1 MPRRGTLVNDMSV
14 YRTLHKGVASEVNV
28 SAVARR
34 RQDSTSAATEDKPT
48 VAANA
53 PTFVRKATPNNQP
66 FPATFKWIASLPPEI
81 RPLALLQQFPRIA
94 NMLAQS
100 WHDPAA
106 FREYM
111 FDLLIDRRGSRTGF
125 PQDVRSELLRLRAY
139 FDHIDPL
146 AHTVGRQSQ
155 E

>member
-1 MPRRGTLVNDMSV
+1 MSV
-14 YRTLHKGVASEVNV
+14 YRTLHKGIASEVNV

-34 RQDSTSAATEDKPT
+34 RQDSTSAATQDKPT
-48 VAANA
+48 VAETDTA
-53 PTFVRKATPNNQP
+53 FKRKAAPNNQP
-66 FPATFKWIASLPPEI
+66 FPATFKWIASLPREL
-81 RPLALLQQFPRIA
+81 RPLALLQKYPRIA

-111 FDLLIDRRGSRTGF
+111 FDLLIDRRGRRKGF

-146 AHTVGRQSQ
+146 AHTVERQKA

>member
-1 MPRRGTLVNDMSV
+1 MSI

-28 SAVARR
+28 SDVARR
-34 RQDSTSAATEDKPT
+34 RQGAETPAAEDKPAI
-48 VAANA
+48 VDSRMA
-53 PTFVRKATPNNQP
+53 FMRKAAPRNEP
-66 FPATFKWIASLPPEI
+66 FPATFKWIAGLPREV

-111 FDLLIDRRGSRTGF
+111 FDLLIDRRGGREGF
-125 PQDVRSELLRLRAY
+125 QQDVRSELLRLRAY
-139 FDHIDPL
+139 FDHIHP
-146 AHTVGRQSQ
+146 HVPTVARV
-155 E
+155 